1 MDFPGLSAEIGLREK
16 TDILRRVASHMQA
29 DPGGLKGNMID
40 GATLTGVIEDYLRG
54 ELHFDQARAAAR
66 TVVDHLRLRNFI
78 LCFVGAD
85 SYAFVHRTFLEYF
98 CAAEFVHRFNIA
110 KTLDLDG
117 LIALFDD
124 HCRQDEWREVLR
136 LICGQI
142 DEAFVG
148 RIVERLATRTDLEK
162 WDGDTP
168 LPELPLAIE
177 CLAEVRSPA
186 KIASNADVLLQ
197 SLIRCVSSRGTRGL
211 IHFLH
216 EKILPASRGL
226 GEKWPTSKPL
236 SDRAFE
242 IADSIAG
249 WGDLSWPEFV
259 ATVDPNRFVIEQ
271 FLRHSKWE
279 FRASACRALA
289 AKWPDEAT
297 RALLEQRAV
306 QDDHYAPRRDALQ
319 ALAATWPD
327 ETTRA
332 LLEQRAVQDDHYAP
346 RHAALQALAA
356 KWPDEATHAL
366 LATWTTEAPHP
377 DVRSDALQALAA
389 TWPDETTRALLEQRA
404 VQDDHYAPR
413 RAAPRFR
420 RWPSSGP
427 TRRRAPCSPS
437 GPSRI
442 RTIRCGAKFF
452 PRWARCTP
460 SLAASCPRET
470 SMARSRISIR
480 CNRFLPITSDRQL
493 KRPTS
498 VPTTSTPKSRRSR
511 PTWDGM
517 SPAAR
522 SHRVKER
529 SEENV
534 PERGANSTSERA
546 KRIRFFQPWAENRSL
561 AIGKDPECP
570 RTEIASDSATPV
582 RSRGSR
588 SAIADIRR
596 V

>member
-1 MDFPGLSAEIGLREK
+1 MLAGNPLLLTMMAILNRNQELPRDRADLYAQASRVLLHQWDTERALVDFPGLSADVGLREK
-16 TDILRRVASHMQA
+16 TEILRRVASHMQA
-29 DPGGLKGNMID
+29 GPVGLKGNMID

-110 KTLDLDG
+110 KSLDLDG

-197 SLIRCVSSRGTRGL
+197 SLIRCVSSRGTSGL
-211 IHFLH
+211 FDFLR

-236 SDRAFE
+236 SDCAFE

-289 AKWPDEAT
+289 EKWPDEAT

-306 QDDHYAPRRDALQ
+306 QDDNDAPRR
-319 ALAATWPD
+319 
-327 ETTRA
+327 
-332 LLEQRAVQDDHYAP
+332 
-346 RHAALQALAA
+346 AALHALAA

-377 DVRSDALQALAA
+377 GVRSAALQALAA
-389 TWPDETTRALLEQRA
+389 KWPDEATRALLEQRA
-404 VQDDHYAPR
+404 VQDDNYAPR
-413 RAAPRFR
+413 SAALQALAAKWPDEATRALLAQRAVQDPDDQVRGAAFSALGTMHSQFGR
-420 RWPSSGP
+420 ILP
-427 TRRRAPCSPS
+427 TRDLDGTEPYLDPLQPISPDHIRQAAKKTDIRPDDIDAQVASLSAHLGWDVTRGAKPS
-437 GPSRI
+437 GEGKVRRK
-442 RTIRCGAKFF
+442 RTRKG
-452 PRWARCTP
+452 
-460 SLAASCPRET
+460 RE
-470 SMARSRISIR
+470 
-480 CNRFLPITSDRQL
+480 LD
-493 KRPTS
+493 
-498 VPTTSTPKSRRSR
+498 
-511 PTWDGM
+511 
-517 SPAAR
+517 
-522 SHRVKER
+522 
-529 SEENV
+529 
-534 PERGANSTSERA
+534 
-546 KRIRFFQPWAENRSL
+546 
-561 AIGKDPECP
+561 
-570 RTEIASDSATPV
+570 
-582 RSRGSR
+582 
-588 SAIADIRR
+588 
-596 V
+596 